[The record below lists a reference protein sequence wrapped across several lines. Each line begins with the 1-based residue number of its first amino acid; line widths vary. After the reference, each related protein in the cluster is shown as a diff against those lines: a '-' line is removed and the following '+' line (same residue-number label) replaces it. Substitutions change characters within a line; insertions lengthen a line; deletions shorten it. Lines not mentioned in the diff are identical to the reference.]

1 MRLRLTNMLSRQAT
15 PSVAQKSLRILLCV
29 AGLALLFG
37 LYTWGISQNPPGFC
51 LDESANAYNAYLVS
65 RTGAGEFGPRF
76 PLLFQEFAVSNP
88 NYVHPLSVYSLAIV
102 FRFVRPT
109 IPVAR
114 TVAAFWMFAACLLL
128 GILAKRIS
136 GERKIGIIVAGS
148 ALLTPW
154 LFETSRLAWEP
165 HCSALT
171 VVVFLLVAYRIQS
184 KTTWN
189 WRDIAMVAG
198 SLALVE
204 YSYANGRV
212 LAPLFALGLVLLA
225 TTKRRFFGV
234 VKVWLAYGVTL
245 VPLILFNRSHPGVL
259 TRRLWNVSYIRP
271 DVPWKEIPSE
281 FAEFVR
287 RYLEDQNLTGLLI
300 TGDYHVRHHVQG
312 SGGAILFATFILAM
326 IGLWLII
333 ARRWREPWWRFVIY
347 GLAVSILPGAITNE
361 PFHQLRLMDYAVFL
375 LVLTVPALEWLLAP
389 NAISP
394 LINGRDG
401 SPNGPQRASHDTARP
416 RVAPYQ
422 SPGRFSRPIR
432 LGFLGILL
440 AATVAQAID
449 FQITFWR
456 EGPKRLYDFDV
467 PYKPLYDRAVAQPQR
482 PIYLENGMWG
492 PAYMDAFWYATV
504 EGRPLSEFVRLA
516 DGAKPPPGAIVLTS
530 NSDCQN
536 CQAIQKS
543 GFYLL
548 YRAK

>member
-37 LYTWGISQNPPGFC
+37 LYTWGISQNPPGFY

-375 LVLTVPALEWLLAP
+375 LVLTVPALEWLLAT
-389 NAISP
+389 NKTKQSACGTSEE
-394 LINGRDG
+394 
-401 SPNGPQRASHDTARP
+401 SHSGELDHGA
-416 RVAPYQ
+416 VV
-422 SPGRFSRPIR
+422 SHGGLSRRIR

-440 AATVAQAID
+440 VATVAQAVD

-467 PYKPLYDRAVAQPQR
+467 PYKPLYDRAVAQPER
-482 PIYLENGMWG
+482 PIYLENGQWG
-492 PAYMDAFWYATV
+492 PAYMDAYWYATV
-504 EGRPLSEFVRLA
+504 EGRPLSQFLRLP
-516 DGAKPPPGAIVLTS
+516 DEAKPPPGAIVLSS

-536 CQAIQKS
+536 CEVIQKS
-543 GFYLL
+543 GLYEL